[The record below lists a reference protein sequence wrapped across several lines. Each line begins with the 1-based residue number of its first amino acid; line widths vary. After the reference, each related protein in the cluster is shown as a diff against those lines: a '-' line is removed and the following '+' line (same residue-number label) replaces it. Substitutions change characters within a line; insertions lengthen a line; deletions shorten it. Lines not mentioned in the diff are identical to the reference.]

1 MEASFRLGD
10 WDVYPTLN
18 RLQRGADVQHV
29 EPKVMDLLVYLARHP
44 GEVHSRERLLQAVW
58 PDAFVTDQV
67 LTNAIA
73 EIRKVLNDD
82 PAAPAFIQ
90 TVPRRG
96 YVLIATVVWGVT
108 NGRID
113 DKEERQSAER
123 SPSRRVLFFAVGLAA
138 IVIVTALL
146 WFILSGRMANEVPKT
161 ANSVIVVAF
170 ENQTGDPRFNH
181 LRKVIPDLLITSLEN
196 TGRFRVTTWER
207 MQDLLK
213 QSGRGQVSLIDPE
226 SGFEICRREGVRA
239 VVTGSVTKAGNTF
252 VTNLK
257 VLDAESRQ
265 MLRSATSRGEGEN
278 SIIRTQIDE
287 LTAEITRGLVSAA
300 VLRESPA
307 VRVMD
312 VTTDSMEAYAA
323 FVRGR
328 EAWGHVNY
336 DQARTELE
344 RALEL
349 DPEFAMALV
358 YLGQV
363 YWGLG
368 DIDTRNRVLKR
379 ASALAG
385 KLPEKERLL
394 VQACNA
400 WIVNGDTQHGKEV
413 LEELTAKYPN
423 EKRYAWELGHL
434 YHSLNLPDD
443 ALRGYLRALELDPDY
458 GLALNSTAYVYMNLE
473 RYDQARDYLRKY
485 AALNPDEANPI
496 DSLAELEFRA
506 GRLEEAVANY
516 RRVVVMDPKF
526 GGDLK
531 LSIVQGVRE
540 DYGTAL
546 QNADLWVRSA
556 PSEALRAQGYVL
568 KSIILQ
574 LTGRV
579 RQSREALKTARELMT
594 AVGPSH
600 FADYVEGWLELDEL
614 DFEKSRAAF
623 RRGREARQKLDG
635 DRSTDQLHWS
645 LCEAFVAIAEG
656 NSVAARTTLS
666 AAEKIL
672 ITLTPDQ
679 RQPYNNIEH
688 LVRARILTAEGDTD
702 AALSTLAPIW
712 PGPNPGISPATYVS
726 YCFPLAADDLAGM
739 YAAKN
744 NWDRAIAEYKMLTVI
759 GPQHRNRR
767 LIHPIYHYR
776 LAQVYEKKGQTTEAA
791 TEYERFLKLWENA
804 DPGRPE
810 VPDARTRLAAL
821 RQRRS
826 G

>member
-1 MEASFRLGD
+1 MEANFRVGD
-10 WDVYPTLN
+10 WEVYPTLN
-18 RLQRGADVQHV
+18 RLQRGAEVQRI
-29 EPKVMDLLVYLARHP
+29 EPKVMDLLVYLARHS
-44 GEVHSRERLLQAVW
+44 GEVQSRERLLQAVW

-73 EIRKVLNDD
+73 EIRKVFDDD

-96 YVLIATVVWGVT
+96 YVLIATVVQDVGNTGIEVQ
-108 NGRID
+108 
-113 DKEERQSAER
+113 EERQIAVS
-123 SPSRRVLFFAVGLAA
+123 FARKKVKVITLGLAA
-138 IVIVTALL
+138 IVATAGLL
-146 WFILSGRMANEVPKT
+146 WFLVSSWTANEVPKVP
-161 ANSVIVVAF
+161 NSVIVVAF
-170 ENQTGDPRFNH
+170 ENQTGDRRFDH

-196 TGRFRVTTWER
+196 TSRFQVTTWER
-207 MQDLLK
+207 MQDLLR
-213 QSGRGQVSLIDPE
+213 QSGRRDVSLIDAE
-226 SGFEICRREGVRA
+226 SGFELCRREGVRA

-257 VLDAESRQ
+257 VLDGESRR
-265 MLRSATSRGEGEN
+265 MLSSATSRGEGEN

-287 LTAEITRGLVSAA
+287 LTAEITRGLISAA
-300 VLRESPA
+300 ALKESPA

-312 VTTDSMEAYAA
+312 VTTDSMDAYAA

-328 EAWGHVNY
+328 EAWGHVSY
-336 DQARTELE
+336 DQARRELE

-363 YWGLG
+363 YGGLH
-368 DIDTRNRVLKR
+368 DIDARDRHLKR
-379 ASALAG
+379 ASVLAG

-400 WIVNGDTQHGKEV
+400 WIVNGDMEDGKEV

-423 EKRYAWELGHL
+423 EKRYTWELGHL
-434 YHSLNLPDD
+434 YDSLKLPHD
-443 ALRGYLRALELDPDY
+443 ALRHYLRALELDPDY
-458 GLALNSTAYVYMNLE
+458 GLALNSTAYVYMDLE
-473 RYDQARDYLRKY
+473 RYDEARDYLRKY

-496 DSLAELEFRA
+496 DSLAELEFRG

-546 QNADLWVRSA
+546 QNADLWVDRA
-556 PSEALRAQGYVL
+556 PSEAFQAQGYAL

-579 RQSREALKTARELMT
+579 RQSREALKAAKELMT
-594 AVGPSH
+594 TVGLSH
-600 FADYVEGWLELDEL
+600 FTYYIEGWLELDEL
-614 DFEKSRAAF
+614 DFAKSHAAF
-623 RRGREARQKLDG
+623 RRGREARQKRDG
-635 DRSTDQLHWS
+635 DRSTDQLRWS
-645 LCEAFVAIAEG
+645 LCEAFVAAAEG
-656 NSVAARTTLS
+656 DSAAARAAFS
-666 AAEKIL
+666 SAEKIL
-672 ITLTPDQ
+672 MTLTPDQ
-679 RQPYNNIEH
+679 RRFYSSSEH
-688 LVRARILTAEGDTD
+688 LVRARILTAEGDGD
-702 AALSTLAPIW
+702 AALATLARNW
-712 PGPNPGISPATYVS
+712 PGPHPGLDAAPYIS
-726 YCFPLAADDLAGM
+726 YCFPLASDDLARM
-739 YAAKN
+739 YAAKK
-744 NWDRAIAEYKMLTVI
+744 NWDRAITEYKVLTVI

-776 LAQVYEKKGQTTEAA
+776 LAQIYEKKGQMSEAA
-791 TEYERFLKLWENA
+791 TEYERFLKLWEKA
-804 DPGRPE
+804 DQRRPE
-810 VPDARTRLAAL
+810 VRDARSRLAVL
-821 RQRRS
+821 RGR
-826 G
+826 

>member
-1 MEASFRLGD
+1 MEANFRVGD
-10 WDVYPTLN
+10 WEVYPTLN
-18 RLQRGADVQHV
+18 RLQRGAEVQRV
-29 EPKVMDLLVYLARHP
+29 EPKVMDLLVYLARHS
-44 GEVHSRERLLQAVW
+44 GEVQSRERLLQAVW

-73 EIRKVLNDD
+73 EIRKVLDDD

-96 YVLIATVVWGVT
+96 YVLIATVVRDVENTRVGVQ
-108 NGRID
+108 
-113 DKEERQSAER
+113 EERQIVVSIPR
-123 SPSRRVLFFAVGLAA
+123 KKVKVITLGVAA
-138 IVIVTALL
+138 IVAAAGLL
-146 WFILSGRMANEVPKT
+146 WFLVSSRTASEVPKVPS
-161 ANSVIVVAF
+161 SVIVVAF
-170 ENQTGDPRFNH
+170 ENQTGDRRFDH

-196 TGRFRVTTWER
+196 TGRVQVTTWER
-207 MQDLLK
+207 MQDLLR
-213 QSGRGQVSLIDPE
+213 QSGQGDVSLIDPE
-226 SGFEICRREGVRA
+226 SGFELCRREGIRA

-257 VLDAESRQ
+257 LLDAESRR

-278 SIIRTQIDE
+278 SIIRTQIDQ
-287 LTAEITRGLVSAA
+287 LTAEITRGLISAA
-300 VLRESPA
+300 ALKEPSA
-307 VRVMD
+307 VRVMG

-336 DQARTELE
+336 NQARTELE

-358 YLGQV
+358 SLGQV

-368 DIDTRNRVLKR
+368 DVDARNRLLKR
-379 ASALAG
+379 ASVLAG

-400 WIVNGDTQHGKEV
+400 WIVNGDMQHAKEV

-434 YHSLNLPDD
+434 YHTLGLPDD
-443 ALRGYLRALELDPDY
+443 ALRRYLRALELDPDY

-473 RYDQARDYLRKY
+473 RYDQAREYLRKY

-496 DSLAELEFRA
+496 DSLAELEFRV
-506 GRLEEAVANY
+506 GRLEEAVANC
-516 RRVVVMDPKF
+516 RRVVAMDPKF

-531 LSIVQGVRE
+531 LSIIQGVRE

-546 QNADLWVRSA
+546 QNADLWVRKA
-556 PSEALRAQGYVL
+556 PSEALQAQGYAV
-568 KSIILQ
+568 KSIILH

-614 DFEKSRAAF
+614 DFKKSRAAF
-623 RRGREARQKLDG
+623 RRGREARQKRDG
-635 DRSTDQLHWS
+635 DRSTDQLRWNV
-645 LCEAFVAIAEG
+645 CEAFVAAAEG
-656 NSVAARTTLS
+656 DSAVARAAFS
-666 AAEKIL
+666 SAEKIL
-672 ITLTPDQ
+672 MTLTPHQ
-679 RQPYNNIEH
+679 RQFYNNNEH
-688 LVRARILTAEGDTD
+688 LVRARILTTEGDTD

-712 PGPNPGISPATYVS
+712 PGPNPGLNAASYIS
-726 YCFPLAADDLAGM
+726 YCFPLASDDLARM
-739 YAAKN
+739 YAAKK
-744 NWDRAIAEYKMLTVI
+744 NWDRAITEYKVLTVI

-804 DPGRPE
+804 DQRRPE
-810 VPDARTRLAAL
+810 IQDARSRLAVL
-821 RQRRS
+821 RGR
-826 G
+826 